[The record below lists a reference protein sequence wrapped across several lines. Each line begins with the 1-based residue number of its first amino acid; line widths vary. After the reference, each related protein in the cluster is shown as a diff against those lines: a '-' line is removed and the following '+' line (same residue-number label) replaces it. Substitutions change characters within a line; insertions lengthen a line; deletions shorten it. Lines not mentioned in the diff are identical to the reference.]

1 MIVIGRETAKSLYTP
16 VAEIWSSFIH
26 EDDLGIVW
34 NLFRKIWMFKNI
46 LVEFCQQ
53 FLEVQLVHSVHSIT
67 SFLTQT
73 WRDKHASFA
82 GCLVAP

>member
-1 MIVIGRETAKSLYTP
+1 
-16 VAEIWSSFIH
+16 
-26 EDDLGIVW
+26 VW